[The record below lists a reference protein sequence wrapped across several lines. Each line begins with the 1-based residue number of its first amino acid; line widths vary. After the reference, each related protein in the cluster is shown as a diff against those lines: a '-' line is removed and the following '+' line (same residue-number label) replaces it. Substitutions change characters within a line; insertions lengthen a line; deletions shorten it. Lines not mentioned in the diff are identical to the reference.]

1 MIQGFT
7 NLITEQSII
16 DPTYNNVPL
25 EIEVQNLTVE
35 VMELTDKIISI
46 ERLLINIHDTMV
58 KHLPSIE
65 SE

>member
-7 NLITEQSII
+7 NLITEHSII
-16 DPTYNNVPL
+16 DPTYNDVPL
-25 EIEVQNLTVE
+25 EIEIQNLTVE

-58 KHLPSIE
+58 KHLPSTE
-65 SE
+65 PE